1 MPSPFAVRALPLL
14 ALATGPSVVL
24 LRSAQAPRV
33 LDKPQVELAEPFTNV
48 GSVREL
54 SDGRVLVV
62 DNGDRALYAVD
73 FKAGTSTQISR
84 PGSGPAEYRTPGLL
98 LPAGGDTTLLT
109 DPGNSRLLVLG
120 PDAQPVT
127 VLSDAW
133 PLPNG
138 GRGTRLPRAIDAKVR
153 GYFLSSATA
162 LSAPPTTSG
171 EIRSPDSLALVR
183 APRGSATEE
192 SLGYV
197 HMAPRRISTTAKDGQ
212 LTSVNITMA
221 PFPAQDGWQAF
232 ADGAVAIVRV
242 RDYRVDWVLPDGR
255 RVAGSPIGFAPVR
268 VTDLDKQQREA
279 SAGARA
285 RGASGTP
292 PAGAPP
298 NKSPE
303 IDWPEFKPPFP
314 STAVFAGADGRL
326 WVQRHA
332 PAQDART
339 HYDVIDRRG
348 AVAGKVEVPN
358 GGRVVGFGAAS
369 IYVVRKDADDLQYLQ
384 RFPLS

>member
-1 MPSPFAVRALPLL
+1 MQPSFAVRALPSL
-14 ALATGPSVVL
+14 ALAMGPSLVL
-24 LRSAQAPRV
+24 LRPAQAPRV
-33 LDKPQVELAEPFTNV
+33 LGTPQAELAEPFTNV

-73 FKAGTSTQISR
+73 FKAGTSTQIGR

-109 DPGNSRLLVLG
+109 DAGNSRLLVLA

-127 VLSDAW
+127 VLTDAW

-138 GRGTRLPRAIDAKVR
+138 GRGTRLPRAIDAKAR
-153 GYFLSSATA
+153 GYFLSSASA
-162 LSAPPTTSG
+162 LTAPPTTSG
-171 EIRSPDSLALVR
+171 EIKSPDSLALVR
-183 APRGSATEE
+183 ASRGSTTEE

-212 LTSVNITMA
+212 LTSVNIMMA

-255 RVAGSPIGFAPVR
+255 RVAGSPIAFAPVR

-279 SAGARA
+279 SAGAR
-285 RGASGTP
+285 GASGAR

-298 NKSPE
+298 NKAPA
-303 IDWPEFKPPFP
+303 IDWPELKPPFP
-314 STAVFAGADGRL
+314 STAVFAGTDGRL

-332 PAQDART
+332 PAQDTRT

-348 AVAGKVEVPN
+348 AVVAKVDVPN
-358 GGRVVGFGAAS
+358 GGRIVGFGAAS
-369 IYVVRKDADDLQYLQ
+369 VYVVRKDADDLQYLQ
-384 RFPLS
+384 RFPLR

>member
-1 MPSPFAVRALPLL
+1 MPSPFAVRALLLL
-14 ALATGPSVVL
+14 ALAMGPSLVL
-24 LRSAQAPRV
+24 RRPAQAPRV
-33 LDKPQVELAEPFTNV
+33 LDKPQAELAEPFTNV

-98 LPAGGDTTLLT
+98 LPLASGDTTLLT

-127 VLSDAW
+127 VVNDAW

-138 GRGTRLPRAIDAKVR
+138 GRGTRLPRAIDAKAR
-153 GYFLSSATA
+153 GYFLSSASA
-162 LSAPPTTSG
+162 LTAPPTTGG
-171 EIRSPDSLALVR
+171 EIKSPDSLALVR
-183 APRGSATEE
+183 AARGSTTEE
-192 SLGYV
+192 LLGYV

-212 LTSVNITMA
+212 LTSVNIMVA

-255 RVAGSPIGFAPVR
+255 RVAGSPIGFVPVR

-279 SAGARA
+279 GAGA
-285 RGASGTP
+285 RGASSAR

-298 NKSPE
+298 NKAPE

-314 STAVFAGADGRL
+314 STAVFAGTDGRL

-348 AVAGKVEVPN
+348 AVVAKVEVPN
-358 GGRVVGFGAAS
+358 GGRIVGFGSAA

-384 RFPLS
+384 RFPLR

>member
-1 MPSPFAVRALPLL
+1 MPSSSAVRALPLL
-14 ALATGPSVVL
+14 ALAMGPSFVL
-24 LRSAQAPRV
+24 LRPAQAPRV

-73 FKAGTSTQISR
+73 FKARTSTQISR

-98 LPAGGDTTLLT
+98 LPADGDTTLLT

-120 PDAQPVT
+120 PDGQPVT
-127 VLSDAW
+127 VLNDAW

-138 GRGTRLPRAIDAKVR
+138 GRGTRLPRAIDAKAR
-153 GYFLSSATA
+153 GYFLSSASA
-162 LSAPPTTSG
+162 LAAPPTASG
-171 EIRSPDSLALVR
+171 EIKSPDSLALVR
-183 APRGSATEE
+183 ARRGSATEE

-255 RVAGSPIGFAPVR
+255 RVAGSPIGFTPVR

-279 SAGARA
+279 SGGARGTSAA
-285 RGASGTP
+285 R
-292 PAGAPP
+292 PAGAVP
-298 NKSPE
+298 NKTPE
-303 IDWPEFKPPFP
+303 IDWPELKPPFS
-314 STAVFAGADGRL
+314 STAVYAGTDGRL

-348 AVAGKVEVPN
+348 AVVATVEVPN
-358 GGRVVGFGAAS
+358 GGRIVGFGTAS

-384 RFPLS
+384 RFPLR